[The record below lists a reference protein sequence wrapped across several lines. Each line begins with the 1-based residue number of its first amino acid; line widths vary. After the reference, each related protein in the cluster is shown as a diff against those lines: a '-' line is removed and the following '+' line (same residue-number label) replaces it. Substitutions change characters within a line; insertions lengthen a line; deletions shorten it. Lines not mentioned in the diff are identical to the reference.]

1 MYARYNSFN
10 KLELPIFTLC
20 YPGATYTNGA
30 LTNVIGN
37 LATTSDEELSVNFN
51 ALSELS
57 LRAYSVPASLQS
69 TTDSEHIWKY
79 KEIYKKIDSKLLI
92 FINGFGF
99 FQITE
104 CETVFSDGKDYKDI
118 RAESC
123 EAEFQNKA
131 LPYIEDNTYNFSA
144 LLETLLKQMPLWV
157 IGNVDSSVANKYRYF
172 EDVSTDSN
180 ILSFMLEDMQDAYE
194 CIFLFDTINR
204 QVNVY
209 DQNNY
214 VVQTDIHLSRESLI
228 QSLNVT
234 SNSDDL
240 YTAIRAEGDDDI
252 YISPVNPL
260 GSNVLY
266 DFSYYLNWMSDGL
279 KTKVQ
284 EWQSMVDYWSTAPD
298 VILSSGDDY
307 PENPTDGEIV
317 YFRGDLDVGDFG
329 YAEQYDKDSDWV
341 SIELPYYCRNLVY
354 YQYLEKKSNTTAE
367 ISKLEIQID
376 LYKRCRDNIVAES
389 GMPADKL
396 GYSVGGTSV
405 IQLSNMI
412 TNYSTYIVSNGG
424 DSIPIKRSY
433 IDSLSVTD
441 NAAQTTYTAVG
452 DAGKEITALYVK
464 GKDGIYLR
472 QLTQVESESSLTLG
486 TFLYDPVLKTLY
498 FYLGELE
505 DGTEIAVFYS
515 QEDSTSAQSEE
526 VILIT
531 DLLESVD
538 GLLAIAQNNKLVQ
551 ETLLSNI
558 QEYMQGV
565 NSLIDEVRHY
575 CSMTEYFTDDEL
587 SELANYVFEG
597 SYSDDYVVITD
608 IMNYEEQFEQIKL
621 LYDRTKSQLKRVCV
635 PTEEF
640 NVDTE
645 SFIFTDVFE
654 DWTEQLETG
663 CIINVETEQNSVS
676 QLFLSSFT
684 VNYDDKKFSMKFG
697 NRYNKFDPK
706 SLFEDTLGKI
716 SKTSNT
722 LDFVK
727 EAIYPIKQGG
737 QLDQM
742 QKELSESRTLTA
754 GAALSSTDNKIVIDE
769 TGYTGRRIV
778 ENGEYDPEQI
788 KIVNN
793 QIVLTDDA
801 WKSCK
806 VAIGK
811 MTIGDDD
818 SVYGVNAEVL
828 MGDLIVGK
836 SLKIVQED
844 EDGNLKD
851 VFTVINNNITAAVDE
866 IHAITT
872 TTGFTFNEEGLT
884 ISKEG
889 SGSTIN
895 KINEEGMRVLYVKP
909 TTDSESSSTEN
920 IMLEATSQ
928 GVKAANLEATTF
940 LVVGKHARFENYKT
954 SDDDNR
960 VGCFYI

>member
-1 MYARYNSFN
+1 M
-10 KLELPIFTLC
+10 ELPTFTLC
-20 YPGATYTNGA
+20 YPGATYSNGI
-30 LTNVIGN
+30 LSNVIGN
-37 LATTSDEELSVNFN
+37 LSVTSDEELSVNFN
-51 ALSELS
+51 SLSELS
-57 LRAYSVPASLQS
+57 LRAYMTNDSIVS
-69 TTDSEHIWKY
+69 TEDPEQIWKY
-79 KEIYKKIDSKLLI
+79 EDIYKKINSKLLI
-92 FINGFGF
+92 FVNGIGF

-104 CETVFSDGKDYKDI
+104 CETVFSDGIDYKDI
-118 RAESC
+118 KAESC
-123 EAEFQNKA
+123 ETEFQNKA

-144 LLETLLKQMPLWV
+144 LLITLLSQMPLWCV
-157 IGNVDSSVANKYRYF
+157 GAIDSAVANKYRYF
-172 EDVSTDSN
+172 EDVSTDGN

-194 CIFLFDTINR
+194 CIFLFDIINR
-204 QVNVY
+204 VINVY

-234 SNSDDL
+234 YNSDDL
-240 YTAIRAEGDDDI
+240 YTAIRVDGDDDI

-260 GSNVLY
+260 GNNMLY
-266 DFSYYLNWMSDGL
+266 DFSYYLSWMSDDL
-279 KTKVQ
+279 RTKVAD
-284 EWQSMVDYWSTAPD
+284 WQTVVDNYSKAPD
-298 VILSSGDDY
+298 VILSAGDDY
-307 PENPTDGEIV
+307 PENPTEGEIV
-317 YFRGDLDVGDFG
+317 FFRGDLDHGDFG
-329 YAEQYDKDSDWV
+329 YAEQWYTDTDWV
-341 SIELPYYCRNLVY
+341 GIELPYYCLNLVY
-354 YQYLEKKSNTTAE
+354 YQYLEKRTNANAE
-367 ISKLEIQID
+367 VSKLETQID

-389 GMPADKL
+389 GMPANKL

-405 IQLSNMI
+405 VQLTNMI

-441 NAAQTTYTAVG
+441 NTAQTTYTAVG
-452 DAGKEITALYVK
+452 DEGEEITALYVK

-472 QLTQVESESSLTLG
+472 QLTQVKEEASLTLG
-486 TFLYDPVLKTLY
+486 TFLYNADTKTIT
-498 FYLGELE
+498 FYSGELE
-505 DGTEIAVFYS
+505 DETGIAVFYS

-531 DLLESVD
+531 DLLESID
-538 GLLAIAQNNKLVQ
+538 GLLAIAENNKYTQEVLVAD
-551 ETLLSNI
+551 I
-558 QEYMQGV
+558 QVYMD
-565 NSLIDEVRHY
+565 SLTNMIGAIRDSV
-575 CSMTEYFTDDEL
+575 SMSGNFTDDEL
-587 SELANYVFEG
+587 AELTNYIFEG

-608 IMNYEEQFEQIKL
+608 IMNYEEQFQQIKL
-621 LYDRTKSQLKRVCV
+621 LYDRAKSQLKRVCV

-640 NVDTE
+640 DVDTE
-645 SFIFTDVFE
+645 SFIFSEVFE
-654 DWTEQLETG
+654 EWTEQLETG
-663 CIINVETEQNSVS
+663 CIINVETEKNFIS
-676 QLFLSSFT
+676 QLFLSGFV
-684 VNYDDKKFSMKFG
+684 VNYDDKKFTMKFG
-697 NRYNKFDPK
+697 NRYNKFDSK

-716 SKTSNT
+716 SKTSNS

-727 EAIYPIKQGG
+727 EVIYPIKQGG

-742 QKELSESRTLTA
+742 QKELSESRILSA
-754 GAALSSTDNKIVIDE
+754 GSALASTDNKIIIDE
-769 TGYTGRRIV
+769 TGYTGRRII
-778 ENGEYDPEQI
+778 EDGEYDPEQI

-811 MTIGDDD
+811 MTLGDDD

-844 EDGNLKD
+844 EDGNLTD

-889 SGSTIN
+889 FGSTIN
-895 KINEEGMRVLYVKP
+895 KISEDGMRVLYVKP
-909 TTDSESSSTEN
+909 TTESTDDSNTTD